1 MAELDKFTYELNSS
15 DLDIANIAKI
25 RLEIGDTDPERG
37 IKPQG
42 DNYTDD
48 EILYAFNEEER
59 IVGRAAAKI
68 CEMSAAA
75 WTAIP
80 RTMFGALFD
89 PRSVAANYMKMA
101 TDLRKKY
108 GYSNVQSQTFSVPI
122 KRA

>member
-1 MAELDKFTYELNSS
+1 MAELSKFTYELNSS

-37 IKPQG
+37 IKPHG

-59 IVGRAAAKI
+59 IIGRAAARI
-68 CEMSAAA
+68 LEMAASA
-75 WTAIP
+75 WTSVP

-89 PRSVAANYMKMA
+89 PRSVARNYMRQA
-101 TDLRKKY
+101 QTLRMKY
-108 GYSNVQSQTFSVPI
+108 GSSNRQSTSFSVSM
-122 KRA
+122 KR

>member
-1 MAELDKFTYELNSS
+1 MAEINEFTYKLNSD

-25 RLEIGDTDPERG
+25 RLEVGDTDPERG
-37 IKPQG
+37 IKPGG

-48 EILYAFNEEER
+48 EILYALNEEER

-75 WTAIP
+75 WTSVP

-89 PRSVAANYMKMA
+89 PRAVASNFMKMGKE
-101 TDLRKKY
+101 LRKRY
-108 GYSNVQSQTFSVPI
+108 GFSNVTSQTFSVPV
-122 KRA
+122 KR

>member
-25 RLEIGDTDPERG
+25 RLEVGDTDPERG
-37 IKPQG
+37 IRPHG

-75 WTAIP
+75 WTAVP

-89 PRSVAANYMKMA
+89 PRSVASNFMKQSV
-101 TDLRKKY
+101 TLRQKY
-108 GYSNVQSQTFSVPI
+108 GYSNVQSQTFSVPM
-122 KRA
+122 KRS

>member
-25 RLEIGDTDPERG
+25 RLEVGDTDPERG
-37 IKPQG
+37 IKPDG

-48 EILYAFNEEER
+48 EILYAFNGEQR

-68 CEMSAAA
+68 CEMSATA
-75 WTAIP
+75 WTAVP

-89 PRSVAANYMKMA
+89 PRSVAKNYMRMG

-108 GYSNVQSQTFSVPI
+108 GYSNVQSQTFSVPV
-122 KRA
+122 KRS